1 MQPFLRSLSQRP
13 LLTALSA
20 AVVAAALAPSCSPGS
35 KVGEDVTVVEE
46 ENQGSGGTGGSD
58 GNEDP
63 PIGLTPEDQ
72 DLYDDPPPPGC
83 GDFEINGAEV
93 CDDGNNDNFD
103 GCSGNC
109 LVIEP
114 GWECEPGLSC
124 VRAEVCG
131 DGVIV
136 GGEACDDGNADAED
150 GCASNCQLEAGYT
163 CLEPGAP
170 CESFVIC
177 GDGSV
182 VLTETCDDGNTT
194 AGDGCSDTCELE
206 QGYECLIENAKCRPV
221 CGDGRLIAPERC
233 DDGDTAGG
241 DGCDANCRL
250 EPGFVCPTPGEG
262 CDETDCGDGNE
273 EGSEQCDDRNPLPFD
288 GCTPECTNEPECG
301 FDGDDYV
308 CPAECGDGML
318 FEGEEACDDGNND
331 ADDGCSPTCT
341 FELGYSCTAAAAPLG
356 DEIALPVIIRDFQ
369 IAHPHFEV
377 DPQGDQRLAGMVQTR
392 LGDNGKPAYNPAFT
406 FNGKPWTLDGP
417 APDGAGNQFASGA
430 GTLNATQISDLF
442 QQWYT
447 DVTGQ
452 NQTLLRELT
461 LALQPDD
468 SFQFSATA
476 DNQFFPI
483 DGAGFGNQ
491 SNVGGPR
498 NFHFTSEVRQW
509 FLSQGGELLRFS
521 GDDDV
526 WVFVNGQLTVD
537 LGGIHSEIQGSI
549 ELGGVGEPSELCV
562 QNVPTNPALTCTNI
576 DVPISPNVN
585 EIVVFQAERHVT
597 LSNYTLTL
605 RGFNAPVTSCESV
618 CGDGVVTADETC
630 DEGTANGIG
639 YGLCVTGECVPG
651 PRCGDGNV
659 DEGNEEC
666 DNGINRDAY
675 ASSDGACAPGCVL
688 PSSCGDSVVDAAFGE
703 QCDDGA
709 DGNDNSYDGC
719 SPECELGPRCGDG
732 NVDDGE
738 EQCDDGNR
746 RNGDGCNVNC
756 AFERDPK

>member
-1 MQPFLRSLSQRP
+1 MQAILRSLS
-13 LLTALSA
+13 LTALSA
-20 AVVAAALAPSCSPGS
+20 CIVAVALAPSCSPGS
-35 KVGEDVTVVEE
+35 KVGEGVSVVEE

-58 GNEDP
+58 SDDDEP

-72 DLYDDPPPPGC
+72 ELYEQPPPPGC
-83 GDFEINGAEV
+83 GDFELADDEA
-93 CDDGNNDNFD
+93 CDDGNNDNLD

-109 LVIEP
+109 LVVEP
-114 GWECEPGLSC
+114 GYECLEPGTPC
-124 VRAEVCG
+124 QYAEICG

-163 CLEPGAP
+163 CLEPGEP

-177 GDGSV
+177 GDGFI

-194 AGDGCSDTCELE
+194 AEDGCSDTCQLEL
-206 QGYECLIENAKCRPV
+206 GYECLIANAKCRPD
-221 CGDGRLIAPERC
+221 CGDGRLIPPERC
-233 DDGDTAGG
+233 DDGNDDDN
-241 DGCDANCRL
+241 DGCDENCRL
-250 EPGFVCPTPGEG
+250 EPGFVCPTPGDD
-262 CDETDCGDGNE
+262 CDTTDCGDDAE
-273 EGSEQCDDRNPLPFD
+273 EGSEQCDDGNALPFD
-288 GCTPECTNEPECG
+288 GCTPECTNEPVCG
-301 FDGDDYV
+301 FSGNNYL
-308 CPAECGDGML
+308 CPAVCGDGML
-318 FEGEEACDDGNND
+318 FVNEEDCDDGNND

-341 FELGYSCTAAAAPLG
+341 DERGYLCTDAAAPLG
-356 DEIALPVIIRDFQ
+356 NAIDLPVIIRDFP

-377 DPQGDQRLAGMVQTR
+377 DPQGDQRMPGMVEAR
-392 LGDNGKPAYNPAFT
+392 LGPNGKPVYDDTFT

-417 APDGAGNQFASGA
+417 VPDGAGLQFASGA
-430 GTLNATQISDLF
+430 GTLDDGDITDLF
-442 QQWYT
+442 EQWYT
-447 DVTGQ
+447 NVPGT
-452 NQTLLRELT
+452 NQTFLRELT
-461 LALQPDD
+461 LALQQDG
-468 SFQFSATA
+468 SFQFSATGA
-476 DNQFFPI
+476 NQFFPI
-483 DGAGFGNQ
+483 NGVGFPNQGNA
-491 SNVGGPR
+491 N

-509 FLSQGGELLRFS
+509 FLSQGGELLQFS

-526 WVFVNGQLTVD
+526 WVFVNGRLTVD

-562 QNVPTNPALTCTNI
+562 QNVPTNPAITCTTIAAN
-576 DVPISPNVN
+576 DLPISPNVN

-618 CGDGVVTADETC
+618 CGDEIVTPDETC
-630 DEGTANGIG
+630 DEGDANGTG
-639 YGLCVTGECVPG
+639 YERCTDQCVPG
-651 PRCGDGNV
+651 PRCGDGVV
-659 DEGNEEC
+659 DAGEEDC
-666 DNGINRDAY
+666 DNGINRDGY
-675 ASSDGACAPGCVL
+675 FVTDDSCAPGCVT

-709 DGNDNSYDGC
+709 DNNDNSYDGC

-732 NVDDGE
+732 DVDEGD